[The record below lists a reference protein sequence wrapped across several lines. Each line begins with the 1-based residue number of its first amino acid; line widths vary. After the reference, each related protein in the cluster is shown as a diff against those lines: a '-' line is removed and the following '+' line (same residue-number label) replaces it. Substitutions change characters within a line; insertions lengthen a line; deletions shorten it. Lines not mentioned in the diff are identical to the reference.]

1 MTGAIK
7 PVVMDFIFFFFIKIV
22 MLVFDSSFLT
32 NFFAGVPL
40 CKYRYG

>member
-7 PVVMDFIFFFFIKIV
+7 PVVMDFIFFFIKIV
-22 MLVFDSSFLT
+22 MLVFDSSFLM